1 MKITEL
7 LNEAPKKTNNKDDSW
22 VKKADDAVRGSFPMK
37 AIQTMQG
44 TIGRPGP
51 AEIKTKKTKDVVKK
65 KKNNKATTYKKPVQS
80 RNDKIN
86 PNNIPTT
93 SGFVDKRTEVGY
105 EYEKDRDL
113 WIPKKNGE
121 QPLSGREGAMRYNKT
136 DSDKRYYVKETII
149 LEGGNIFKKVEG
161 EKVIPLTQRIATV
174 DVQPTIDW
182 INATFGFKFV
192 DEDMLGT
199 TGKKTKEDGTFEE
212 NSSGDLDLN
221 VDAREL
227 PKEEIIAKLTAW
239 CQKQGIDDL
248 EIMNK
253 GRTFT
258 QGWVANAGVQVHFK
272 TPIRGDVKNG
282 FVQTDFMLTDNP
294 DFQRGSKRGGTENY
308 TGADRAV
315 LLSSLARGRGY
326 KFSPS
331 KGIVDPNNGDTVVA
345 ANWDEIAK
353 ILLGPN
359 AREPDTHTV
368 ESMLA
373 KLKSDPDY
381 EKLIAPWKE
390 SMAKAGKEVPEGSN
404 EIIDMA
410 HRMIR

>member
-121 QPLSGREGAMRYNKT
+121 QPLTGREGAMRYNKT

-149 LEGGNIFKKVEG
+149 KEGGNIFQGTADFDQKL
-161 EKVIPLTQRIATV
+161 IPDMMKQ
-174 DVQPTIDW
+174 
-182 INATFGFKFV
+182 INSVMAK
-192 DEDMLGT
+192 
-199 TGKKTKEDGTFEE
+199 TGVKALPIGSGASPQAGKM
-212 NSSGDLDLN
+212 SGDLDMIADAGQLIKKFN
-221 VDAREL
+221 APDVKTAKVELEKMFQQAGYETKKTGQIVHVKTTVGDVPQQVDIMVVDNGETASKFHVHDIPGGSPYKGVHKQIMIADLAKDAGFKWSPYRGLVSRETNEL
-227 PKEEIIAKLTAW
+227 VSNDLDNIAKQL
-239 CQKQGIDDL
+239 I
-248 EIMNK
+248 
-253 GRTFT
+253 
-258 QGWVANAGVQVHFK
+258 
-272 TPIRGDVKNG
+272 
-282 FVQTDFMLTDNP
+282 
-294 DFQRGSKRGGTENY
+294 
-308 TGADRAV
+308 
-315 LLSSLARGRGY
+315 
-326 KFSPS
+326 
-331 KGIVDPNNGDTVVA
+331 
-345 ANWDEIAK
+345 
-353 ILLGPN
+353 GPN
-359 AREPDTHTV
+359 ATAKDLGSV
-368 ESMLA
+368 ESIVA
-373 KLKSDPDY
+373 KMPS
-381 EKLIAPWKE
+381 
-390 SMAKAGKEVPEGSN
+390 AK
-404 EIIDMA
+404 EIIDRQEA
-410 HRMIR
+410 DPNSAWNKKKIQTQENEIVNALRRI